1 MAIRPNNVTN
11 GIKGTTQ
18 IENKYNKPTPKRYT
32 AEPQERVNI
41 CLSCTKPA
49 SECKGQCFGGV

>member
-1 MAIRPNNVTN
+1 MVIRNSNVTS

-18 IENKYNKPTPKRYT
+18 IDNKYNKIKPKRYT
-32 AEPQERVNI
+32 TEPQERVDI
-41 CLSCTKPA
+41 CLSCKKPA